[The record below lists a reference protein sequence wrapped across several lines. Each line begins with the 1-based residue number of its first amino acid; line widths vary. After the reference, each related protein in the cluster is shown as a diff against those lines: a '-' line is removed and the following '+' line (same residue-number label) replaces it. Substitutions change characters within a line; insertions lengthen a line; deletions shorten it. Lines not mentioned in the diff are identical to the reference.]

1 MRLAPAIAICMLP
14 LFAGACASIKTENK
28 VETVSEIKPIEVKP
42 IHIILDIN
50 VKVDKDLDK
59 FFPEADKKAPAQ
71 QEQTASAAQQPAAKS
86 TDHDAATP
94 QATTLTP
101 EQQAEKE
108 ATKARFAQ
116 RLPVILDLKK
126 RGIVAENNKGFLQF
140 MGEVKE
146 SEDVVAADNADRK
159 AVFDRI
165 AMRQG
170 TTPVLVGQQ
179 HAKKNAEKAFAGE
192 WLQDSSGH
200 WSQKE

>member
-1 MRLAPAIAICMLP
+1 MLP

-59 FFPEADKKAPAQ
+59 FFPETGKQSPA
-71 QEQTASAAQQPAAKS
+71 ASPKDSAAQEPAKPV
-86 TDHDAATP
+86 DHDPATP
-94 QATTLTP
+94 QVTALTP

-116 RLPVILDLKK
+116 RLPVITDLKK

-140 MGEVKE
+140 MGEIKE
-146 SEDVVAADNADRK
+146 HEDVVGGRQRRPQSRLRAHRHETRHNPGPRRPAALEEERREGVPRRVASRPERPLDPEG
-159 AVFDRI
+159 I
-165 AMRQG
+165 
-170 TTPVLVGQQ
+170 
-179 HAKKNAEKAFAGE
+179 
-192 WLQDSSGH
+192 SS
-200 WSQKE
+200 